1 MKLYYTSILWASLV
15 TQMVKIAWNM
25 GDPGSITGS
34 GRFPREG
41 NGNTLQYSCLENSMD
56 RDMKLYLK
64 NEMQTKIFS
73 LIRFKIIV
81 LNPEFNS
88 YNS

>member
-1 MKLYYTSILWASLV
+1 
-15 TQMVKIAWNM
+15 M
-25 GDPGSITGS
+25 GFPGDSDGKDCLEH
-34 GRFPREG
+34 GRPRFDHWVRRFPREG